1 LARAAAAIGANR
13 TFTWIM
19 PSDDDRSL
27 DENRRFHVERLAPVA
42 AILAEHGCRFGL
54 EFIGPKT
61 LRDSR
66 RYPFIY
72 TAAAM
77 LELAAEIGPNVG
89 LLLDCYHWY
98 TSHGTLA
105 DIRALSAAQ
114 VPYVHVNDA
123 PVGIDVDAQLDNVR
137 RLPGETGVIDIAGFL
152 QALAQIGYDGPVVP
166 EPFSQRLRDLPSD
179 ADRIQV
185 AGESMVQI
193 FALAGI
199 TPA

>member
-1 LARAAAAIGANR
+1 
-13 TFTWIM
+13 
-19 PSDDDRSL
+19 
-27 DENRRFHVERLAPVA
+27 
-42 AILAEHGCRFGL
+42 
-54 EFIGPKT
+54 
-61 LRDSR
+61 
-66 RYPFIY
+66 
-72 TAAAM
+72 
-77 LELAAEIGPNVG
+77 
-89 LLLDCYHWY
+89 
-98 TSHGTLA
+98 
-105 DIRALSAAQ
+105 
-114 VPYVHVNDA
+114 VNDA